1 MLRLVSVEKGY
12 KIGKNWP
19 RKKLWWS
26 TYAFMVVICYP
37 YCCYYTTLCMYTPT
51 PHHDPTGQHPL
62 VMPGFIWSLGR

>member
-12 KIGKNWP
+12 NLEKNWP

-37 YCCYYTTLCMYTPT
+37 
-51 PHHDPTGQHPL
+51 
-62 VMPGFIWSLGR
+62 

>member
-37 YCCYYTTLCMYTPT
+37 
-51 PHHDPTGQHPL
+51 
-62 VMPGFIWSLGR
+62 